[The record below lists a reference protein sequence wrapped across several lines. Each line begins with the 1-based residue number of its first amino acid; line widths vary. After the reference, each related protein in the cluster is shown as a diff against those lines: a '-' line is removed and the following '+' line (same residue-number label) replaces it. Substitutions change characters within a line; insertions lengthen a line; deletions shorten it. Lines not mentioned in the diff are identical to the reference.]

1 MTLVSNDAESD
12 TDILSK
18 SREKKIQRKQ
28 KRLQHMIT
36 DDSGIEC
43 CDQPS
48 RVNNLEKLNFFM
60 ENID

>member
-1 MTLVSNDAESD
+1 MTLVSNDAESN

-18 SREKKIQRKQ
+18 SREKRIQRKQ

-48 RVNNLEKLNFFM
+48 RVNNLEK
-60 ENID
+60 